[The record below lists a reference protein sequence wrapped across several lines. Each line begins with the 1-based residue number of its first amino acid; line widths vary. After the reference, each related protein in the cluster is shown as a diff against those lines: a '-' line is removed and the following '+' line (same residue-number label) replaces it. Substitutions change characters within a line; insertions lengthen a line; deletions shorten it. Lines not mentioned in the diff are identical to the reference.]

1 MTMPKQKTHLKTP
14 LPTFGKFVLRGGRNG
29 VMFYVIHGVVA
40 LMAAWQIVYPD
51 QSHWAAWLLLA
62 VVLLGLW
69 GFTVAQYVG
78 MCVGEYEREL
88 GIYRSPVGW
97 HSRTEQD
104 YYNGPVEY
112 AHWSEDYD
120 WVKAPWMDSA
130 LFLPGGY
137 GREVASIAN
146 RAWHEGQKHGKQ

>member
-1 MTMPKQKTHLKTP
+1 MPKQKTHLKTP

-104 YYNGPVEY
+104 YYDGPVRCV
-112 AHWSEDYD
+112 AWDNDYD
-120 WVKAPWMDSA
+120 SVMAPWMDSA
-130 LFLPGGY
+130 FLLPEGY
-137 GREVASIAN
+137 GWEVEAIAN

>member
-1 MTMPKQKTHLKTP
+1 MPKQKTHLKTP
-14 LPTFGKFVLRGGRNG
+14 LPTFGAFVLRGGRNG

-40 LMAAWQIVYPD
+40 LMAAWQAVYPD
-51 QSHWAAWLLLA
+51 QSHWSIWLLLGA
-62 VVLLGLW
+62 VLLGLW

-104 YYNGPVEY
+104 YYNGPVICIERN
-112 AHWSEDYD
+112 DIFYD
-120 WVKAPWMDSA
+120 LVLAPWMDSS
-130 LFLPGGY
+130 LFLPIGY

>member
-1 MTMPKQKTHLKTP
+1 MPKQKTHLRTP
-14 LPTFGKFVLRGGRNG
+14 LPTFGAFILRGGRNG
-29 VMFYVIHGVVA
+29 VMFYVIHGVVG
-40 LMAAWQIVYPD
+40 LMATWQVVFPD

-69 GFTVAQYVG
+69 AFTVANYVG

-104 YYNGPVEY
+104 YYGGPVT
-112 AHWSEDYD
+112 WDIFGIDYD
-120 WVKAPWMDSA
+120 RVMAPWMDSG
-130 LFLPGGY
+130 FMLPRGY
-137 GREVASIAN
+137 GREVAAIAN